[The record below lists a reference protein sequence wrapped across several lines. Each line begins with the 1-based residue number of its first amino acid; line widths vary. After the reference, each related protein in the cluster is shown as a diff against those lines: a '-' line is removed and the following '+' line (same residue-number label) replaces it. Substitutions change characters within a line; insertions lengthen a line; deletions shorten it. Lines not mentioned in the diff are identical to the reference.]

1 MFSRE
6 QLERYSRHFVL
17 REIGVAGQKKLLDA
31 KVLVIGAGALGSP
44 ALLYLAAAGIGCLG
58 VADFDTVDRSNLQ
71 RQIIHNQSSLG
82 QSKALSAAATIH
94 ELNSDVHTEPFAD
107 TVTPENI
114 GSLIAGYDF
123 VVDATDS
130 LESKLMIND
139 ACVLGK
145 KAFVH
150 AGAARFDGQV
160 MTYVPGRG
168 PCLRCLLGR
177 DIPHQEGNQCA
188 LYGALG
194 AATGVL
200 GSVEAMEAVKYLL
213 DVGDLLCGRVLFLRG
228 LEMRIS
234 VARLERDPAC
244 DLCGDTPSIRTLAD
258 RAEDYRFDRC
268 ATAGGEAGE

>member
-17 REIGVAGQKKLLDA
+17 REIGVAGQKRLLDA

-58 VADFDTVDRSNLQ
+58 IADFDAVDRSNLQ
-71 RQIIHNQSSLG
+71 RQIIHNASRLG
-82 QSKALSAAATIH
+82 QSKALSAAETIR

-114 GSLIAGYDF
+114 GGLIAGYDF

-168 PCLRCLLGR
+168 PCLRCLLGN

-188 LYGALG
+188 LYGVLG

-200 GSVEAMEAVKYLL
+200 GSVEAMEAIKYLL
-213 DVGDLLCGRVLFLRG
+213 GIGDLLCGRVLFLRG
-228 LEMRIS
+228 LELRFS
-234 VARLERDPAC
+234 LARLEKDPAC
-244 DLCGDTPSIRTLAD
+244 ALCGAEPAIRTMAD
-258 RAEDYRFDRC
+258 RPEDYRLDRC
-268 ATAGGEAGE
+268 APAGGEAGE